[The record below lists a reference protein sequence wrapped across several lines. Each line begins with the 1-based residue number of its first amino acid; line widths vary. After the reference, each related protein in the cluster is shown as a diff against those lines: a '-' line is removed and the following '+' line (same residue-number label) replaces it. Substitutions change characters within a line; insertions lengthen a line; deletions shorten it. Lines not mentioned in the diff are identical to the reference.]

1 MVYISLTWG
10 EMIKICVKV
19 PKKNEFCPFQKYFK
33 NRNCSEFVNGFLDE
47 SPF

>member
-19 PKKNEFCPFQKYFK
+19 PKKNEFVLIKSILRIQIVL
-33 NRNCSEFVNGFLDE
+33 NL
-47 SPF
+47 